1 MATKFLEKNLEDIIF
16 EADKDELSDRGLD
29 IYGKIYR
36 QFDLGKY
43 GIADLVEFY
52 KYIEEEKT
60 CDESTDYLVT
70 VYELKRGEIDFST
83 FAQALRYV
91 NGLIIKNKNEYPK
104 IKCQYK
110 IVLIGSKL
118 TNKDEFKSFPEL
130 ISPTFTMR
138 EDPDKVIGIELYEY
152 SYGINGINF
161 KKNDYYLKEEINKI
175 I

>member
-1 MATKFLEKNLEDIIF
+1 M
-16 EADKDELSDRGLD
+16 
-29 IYGKIYR
+29 
-36 QFDLGKY
+36 
-43 GIADLVEFY
+43 
-52 KYIEEEKT
+52 
-60 CDESTDYLVT
+60 
-70 VYELKRGEIDFST
+70 
-83 FAQALRYV
+83 
-91 NGLIIKNKNEYPK
+91 
-104 IKCQYK
+104 
-110 IVLIGSKL
+110 LIGSKL